1 MSSIIIILLHTYIYI
16 IILYIFFTNTTHV
29 VCYVSVLRPVWK
41 RWCPQVTGVLV
52 AHLHRGQAQE
62 TMGCGAS
69 VNNVKA
75 NGASSPVEKIK
86 VKRARRFDVQD
97 GLGDE
102 FSMHA
107 KLSMYMLFA
116 KYDVDASGEI
126 DANELYKMKS
136 YLAYD

>member
-1 MSSIIIILLHTYIYI
+1 
-16 IILYIFFTNTTHV
+16 
-29 VCYVSVLRPVWK
+29 
-41 RWCPQVTGVLV
+41 
-52 AHLHRGQAQE
+52 
-62 TMGCGAS
+62 MGCGAS

-126 DANELYKMKS
+126 DANELYKMMLDALQSRAQRKS
-136 YLAYD
+136 KTTTIKILTF